1 MAIQGM
7 NHFNVLTDKLAAT
20 RSFYLGV
27 LGFTE
32 GPRPPL
38 GFDGAWLY
46 AGGQPILHVSEGR
59 PRSLGEAENPDVK
72 RARRGE
78 LVGEHVE
85 VIHSLDRHKTS

>member
-20 RSFYLGV
+20 RAFYVGI

-46 AGGQPILHVSEGR
+46 AGGQAILHISEAKLPADRQACSTIWRLAPPISKARWPGSR
-59 PRSLGEAENPDVK
+59 PTE
-72 RARRGE
+72 
-78 LVGEHVE
+78 
-85 VIHSLDRHKTS
+85 